1 MLQLS
6 MQIVVAGLIWKE
18 GKLFIAQRRAS
29 DPHPLK
35 WEFPGGKVEA
45 GETPEQALVRELHEE
60 LQINAELGTEFA
72 RYEYAYPGKLPIL
85 LVFIEVRWYGGKMG
99 TSVPF
104 EAIRWEA
111 PDQLSRYDFLT
122 GDLALIQLLREI
134 HVDQV

>member
-6 MQIVVAGLIWKE
+6 MQIVVAGMIWQE

-45 GETPEQALVRELHEE
+45 GETPERALVRELREE
-60 LQINAELGTEFA
+60 MGVNAVVGKEFT
-72 RYEYAYPGKLPIL
+72 RYEYAYQGKLPIL
-85 LVFIEVRWYGGKMG
+85 LVFFEVHQYSGTIETAVL
-99 TSVPF
+99 F
-104 EAIRWEA
+104 ETTRWEA
-111 PDQLSRYDFLT
+111 PDQLTRYDFLA
-122 GDLALIQLLREI
+122 GDLALIQLLSKI